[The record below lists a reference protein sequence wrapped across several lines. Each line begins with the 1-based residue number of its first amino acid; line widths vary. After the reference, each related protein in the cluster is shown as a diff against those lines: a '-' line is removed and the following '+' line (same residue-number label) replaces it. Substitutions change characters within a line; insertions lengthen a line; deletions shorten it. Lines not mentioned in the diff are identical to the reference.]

1 MSHTPCKELYC
12 PICQRISGEAGKDL
26 AGVSAESESQPTIL
40 AACPFCGNTPEPPYT
55 NNVQETWARLTHSE
69 GCALGLGETFRQTHW
84 IPSTAFEA
92 WNTRATDVPEW
103 QPEAPLLRS
112 ILPIEISS
120 ANAIAYQ
127 LEQGKDNG
135 DLSREVLAVTLR
147 RFAKTF
153 EAANSFTQPT
163 VSPEADNSTT
173 VPDHG

>member
-1 MSHTPCKELYC
+1 MSDKHCKELYC
-12 PICQRISGEAGKDL
+12 PICQRISGEAGKEQL
-26 AGVSAESESQPTIL
+26 AFGIARIALSAGIIDGSQPLTGPQLLLLVDDLII
-40 AACPFCGNTPEPPYT
+40 E
-55 NNVQETWARLTHSE
+55 VERLRGRT
-69 GCALGLGETFRQTHW
+69 
-84 IPSTAFEA
+84 
-92 WNTRATDVPEW
+92 TDVPEW

-153 EAANSFTQPT
+153 EAANSLTQPT

-173 VPDHG
+173 VPDHGQASLPESFDLTSPLTSK